1 MNILQRATLFALSAL
16 LVEIAVAA
24 EVTLKAINAFN
35 PGTFFSKRFETFVK
49 KVNEDGEGVVQIK
62 VVGGPEAIP
71 LFEIGNAVRAGV
83 VDVANTSAVFHA
95 NLVPEA
101 LAMTFTDKSI
111 QELRQNGGHAL
122 LDQIHQKKANM
133 RWLARISD
141 GLQYHIYTNQKV
153 DTIEGL
159 KGLKL
164 RSSPIFLV
172 LFREV
177 GASALQLPPGEVY
190 TALERGVVDGYG
202 WPSVGVFDL
211 GWQERTKYRID
222 PGFYN
227 VEVSLFINQR
237 KWQSL
242 TIEQQQ
248 LLEKTAIW
256 IRSTECG

>member
-1 MNILQRATLFALSAL
+1 M
-16 LVEIAVAA
+16 
-24 EVTLKAINAFN
+24 
-35 PGTFFSKRFETFVK
+35 
-49 KVNEDGEGVVQIK
+49 
-62 VVGGPEAIP
+62 GGPEAIP
-71 LFEIGNAVRAGV
+71 VFEIGNAVRSGV

-101 LAMTFTDKSI
+101 LAMTFTDKPI

-133 RWLARISD
+133 RWLARVSD
-141 GLQYHIYTNQKV
+141 GLRYHIYTNKKV
-153 DTIEGL
+153 DTVAGL

-164 RSSPIFLV
+164 RSSPVFLV

-177 GASALQLPPGEVY
+177 GVSALQLPPGEVY

-211 GWQERTKYRID
+211 GWQEKTRYRID

-242 TIEQQQ
+242 TPEQQQ
-248 LLEKTAIW
+248 LLEKTVTWVEAQNADDKAVADQEKARLKEAGVEVMTWPEDQAEALRKTAFDAAWASVKKANPKDAAEIEKLF
-256 IRSTECG
+256 R